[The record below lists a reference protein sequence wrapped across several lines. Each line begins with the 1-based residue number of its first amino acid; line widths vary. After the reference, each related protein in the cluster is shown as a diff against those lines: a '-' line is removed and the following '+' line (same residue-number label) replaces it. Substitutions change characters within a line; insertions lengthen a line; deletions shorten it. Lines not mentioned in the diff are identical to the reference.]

1 MKVSQGIL
9 TGYLEIKI
17 MKIYK
22 DIKKITFDIYNDI
35 LNVESTTIEEPLRST
50 IQIIPESVV
59 RNSPIYIQK
68 VVREINTS
76 YENGCFTACGVLV
89 RRLMETLMIESFE
102 RKGLAELIK
111 EDKQYKTAE
120 EIKNKLLENPFGN
133 LSRNARKALEHK
145 KLLGL
150 GHLCAHERYF
160 IARKQDLD
168 QIKGDLRI
176 LVEYLVYQSM

>member
-1 MKVSQGIL
+1 
-9 TGYLEIKI
+9 

-35 LNVESTTIEEPLRST
+35 LNVEGMVIEEPVRAT
-50 IQIIPESVV
+50 VQIIPESVV
-59 RNSPIYIQK
+59 KNSPLYVQK
-68 VVREINTS
+68 VVKEINTS
-76 YENGCFTACGVLV
+76 YENGCFTACGVLI
-89 RRLMETLMIESFE
+89 RRLIETLMIESFE

-120 EIKNKLLENPFGN
+120 EIKNKLLEDPFGN
-133 LSRNARKALEHK
+133 LSRNARKALENK

-150 GHLCAHERYF
+150 GNLCAHDRYF
-160 IARKQDLD
+160 VARKQDID

-176 LVEYLVYQSM
+176 LIEYLVYQSIQPLISFV